1 MLSLTLESR
10 IVLHCLSKREVS
22 SVLISMW
29 YRCCPWFKTLCY
41 SCDVFV
47 VLQGCYEHT
56 LPLRRGE
63 NVFSYLRKSSC
74 FLSHGWNVIMGCG
87 GHVIVVKWSK
97 RWNNNWKFICFLS
110 YIGEMFTSPS
120 QSNVMVVGRKVLV
133 VLEKECHLGQLE
145 EMCLHVTTKMVFQPH
160 GRNALLVLQK
170 KCYFGHMVQMCSRV
184 TNEMLRAPHDCTLSS
199 S

>member
-1 MLSLTLESR
+1 MSLSCYKVVMNTRCLCDAAKMYSAICENQAVFCHMAEMLSWGA
-10 IVLHCLSKREVS
+10 EVMLLLWNGQ
-22 SVLISMW
+22 SVEIII
-29 YRCCPWFKTLCY
+29 
-41 SCDVFV
+41 
-47 VLQGCYEHT
+47 
-56 LPLRRGE
+56 E
-63 NVFSYLRKSSC
+63 NL
-74 FLSHGWNVIMGCG
+74 
-87 GHVIVVKWSK
+87 
-97 RWNNNWKFICFLS
+97 CFLS